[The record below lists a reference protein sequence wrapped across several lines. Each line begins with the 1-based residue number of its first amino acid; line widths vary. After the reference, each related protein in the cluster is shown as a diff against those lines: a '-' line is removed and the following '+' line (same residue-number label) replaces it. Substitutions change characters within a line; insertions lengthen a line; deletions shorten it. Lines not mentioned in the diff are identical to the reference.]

1 MMAERQGD
9 RLRALIL
16 VAQEASERTHRVSI
30 DVMF

>member
-16 VAQEASERTHRVSI
+16 VAQEASAEDTSGVY
-30 DVMF
+30 